1 MSAFSKT
8 LAIVGVTLVFG
19 LSMLTVHATEP
30 TVVHFFE
37 RSDCGYCKAES
48 AYLDGLVQ
56 SRGGSVKLIRHDIG
70 ENAEAKALYLRVAES
85 VGLPKVTPITVIGT
99 SVIQGF
105 DKDVTPKHIEDAIAL
120 FPNDQLESGL
130 ANNTLTALTV
140 SDKGCDDSGLE
151 PCTTKPSF
159 EVTIPFFGKRDV
171 GALPLVALS
180 FTLGFIDGFNPCA
193 MWVLITFLILLSQVN
208 DRKKMVVAAGCF
220 LFAEAILYALIL
232 TVWYSV
238 WDFVALDRIV
248 TPLVGLISI
257 VGGAIFL
264 YRYKKTA
271 KQAAFTCDVTS
282 EEHSAGIV
290 ARLERIVSGPINLM
304 MMVAIVGVALS
315 VNIIEFACSL
325 GIPQAYTKI
334 LEINNLAFFARQAQ
348 VAIYIIGYMIDDIVV
363 FALAIWGFSYMQA
376 HGARYARYSLLIGG
390 MGLLILG
397 GLLIFAPQALVWAK

>member
-1 MSAFSKT
+1 MKFKFQIIFSVVA
-8 LAIVGVTLVFG
+8 LSIGMLWGV
-19 LSMLTVHATEP
+19 AQAADP
-30 TVVHFFE
+30 VVIHFFE

-48 AYLDGLVQ
+48 VYLDGLVQ
-56 SRGGSVKLIRHDIG
+56 SRGGSVKLIRHNIG
-70 ENAEAKALYLRVAES
+70 ESAEAKALYLRVAES

-99 SVIQGF
+99 SVFQGF
-105 DKDVTPKHIEDAIAL
+105 DKDVTPKQIEQAIAES
-120 FPNDQLESGL
+120 PRDQLENGL
-130 ANNTLTALTV
+130 ANNTLKAHTI
-140 SDKGCDDSGLE
+140 SDKGCDSSGLE
-151 PCTTKPSF
+151 PCTAKPSF

-208 DRKKMVVAAGCF
+208 DRKKMVVAAGSF
-220 LFAEAILYALIL
+220 LLAEAILYALIL
-232 TVWYSV
+232 TVWYSL

-248 TPLVGLISI
+248 TPLVGAISF

-264 YRYKKTA
+264 YRYYKTA
-271 KQAAFTCDVTS
+271 KQTAFTCDVAS
-282 EEHSAGIV
+282 EEHSAGVV
-290 ARLERIVSGPINLM
+290 ARLERIVSGPINFM
-304 MMVAIVGVALS
+304 MIVAIVGVALS

-334 LEINNLAFFARQAQ
+334 LEINHLSFFARQAQ

-390 MGLLILG
+390 VGLLILG
-397 GLLIFAPQALVWAK
+397 TLLVFAPQALVWAK